1 MPNYTVK
8 FECHNAFHV
17 LGDWSREGRQYDV
30 VILDPPAFTKSRG
43 TVNSAIRG
51 YKEINL
57 RGLKMVK
64 PGGYFA
70 TCSCSHY
77 MNEEQLKKT
86 VLEAAHDARRTLRQ
100 IEVRTQSSDHPILWN
115 SDESYYLKFF
125 IFQVV

>member
-1 MPNYTVK
+1 M
-8 FECHNAFHV
+8 
-17 LGDWSREGRQYDV
+17 LLS
-30 VILDPPAFTKSRG
+30 LDPPAFTKSRN
-43 TVNSAIRG
+43 TVNAAIRG

-77 MNEEQLKKT
+77 MSEEQLKKT

-100 IEVRTQSSDHPILWN
+100 IEVRTQSFRPSNTL
-115 SDESYYLKFF
+115 EFR
-125 IFQVV
+125 

>member
-1 MPNYTVK
+1 MKN
-8 FECHNAFHV
+8 
-17 LGDWSREGRQYDV
+17 GDIITIDV
-30 VILDPPAFTKSRG
+30 VI
-43 TVNSAIRG
+43 G
-51 YKEINL
+51 YKGYQGDAAWTYAVGEVDSDKKYL
-57 RGLKMVK
+57 MEHTEKALYEGLKMVK

-77 MNEEQLKKT
+77 MSEEQLKKT